1 MFKVP
6 INFHFLFLKNILIFE
21 EYSLFSIPRDKTKQ
35 MFFPT
40 KFTQASIKGN
50 DFKLNCCP
58 KKHFTF
64 EYIIYFHYSI
74 MNCNNITCTH
84 IFLIL
89 MTSVFESFKLFLT
102 LSLYIFT
109 TFYLQRASG
118 TILSNKDRINRIKT
132 SSIESVSSMK
142 NLKFPPIYKINM
154 DIARSHQWNAIM
166 HITHS

>member
-1 MFKVP
+1 
-6 INFHFLFLKNILIFE
+6 
-21 EYSLFSIPRDKTKQ
+21 

-50 DFKLNCCP
+50 DFKLNCCQ
-58 KKHFTF
+58 KKYFTF
-64 EYIIYFHYSI
+64 EYTIYFHYSI

-84 IFLIL
+84 VFLIL
-89 MTSVFESFKLFLT
+89 MTSFFESFKLFLT

-118 TILSNKDRINRIKT
+118 TILCNKDRINRIQT

-142 NLKFPPIYKINM
+142 NWTFTAIDKIEILLRISSTLNIAAKAWFFYKK
-154 DIARSHQWNAIM
+154 
-166 HITHS
+166 